1 MKSYLPNGQKVA
13 DISSEPD
20 YLTESIIN
28 QDLYVVNLLQPYK
41 QGCGEEGRVAHRQG
55 GHVRCDGEPT
65 ELRVP

>member
-28 QDLYVVNLLQPYK
+28 QNLDVVNLLQPNK
-41 QGCGEEGRVAHRQG
+41 QGG
-55 GHVRCDGEPT
+55 G
-65 ELRVP
+65 